1 LNNSTPGTRQEREG
15 DIVKRVPAFVPAA
28 MALAVITVGLM
39 GCTTTQKVIS
49 GAAVGGG
56 TGLLLGGPV
65 GAAAGA
71 AIGAV
76 AAPVGS
82 AALSAD

>member
-1 LNNSTPGTRQEREG
+1 MTLGST
-15 DIVKRVPAFVPAA
+15 
-28 MALAVITVGLM
+28 
-39 GCTTTQKVIS
+39 GCTTTQKVVS

-56 TGLLLGGPV
+56 TGLLLAGPV

-76 AAPVGS
+76 AAPAGS
-82 AALSAD
+82 ALVSAD

>member
-1 LNNSTPGTRQEREG
+1 VR
-15 DIVKRVPAFVPAA
+15 RVPAFL
-28 MALAVITVGLM
+28 ALAIIAAGLM
-39 GCTTTQKVIS
+39 ACTTTQKVVS

-65 GAAAGA
+65 GGVAGA

-82 AALSAD
+82 ALVSAD

>member
-1 LNNSTPGTRQEREG
+1 MT
-15 DIVKRVPAFVPAA
+15 RVPACLA
-28 MALAVITVGLM
+28 MAFAAACLL
-39 GCTTTQKVIS
+39 GCTTTQKVVS

-76 AAPVGS
+76 AAPAGS
-82 AALSAD
+82 ALVSAD

>member
-1 LNNSTPGTRQEREG
+1 MG
-15 DIVKRVPAFVPAA
+15 DLVKRVPAFL
-28 MALAVITVGLM
+28 ALAAVAAAIM
-39 GCTTTQKVIS
+39 GCTTTQKVVI

-56 TGLLLGGPV
+56 TGLLLGGPI

-82 AALSAD
+82 AALAAD

>member
-1 LNNSTPGTRQEREG
+1 
-15 DIVKRVPAFVPAA
+15 VKRVPAFVPALLALTA
-28 MALAVITVGLM
+28 MTVGLM
-39 GCTTTQKVIS
+39 GCTTTQKIVS

-82 AALSAD
+82 AVVSAD

>member
-1 LNNSTPGTRQEREG
+1 VVFNHDPSGTRERG
-15 DIVKRVPAFVPAA
+15 RGIVVTRVPAFLALAA
-28 MALAVITVGLM
+28 MM
-39 GCTTTQKVIS
+39 GCTTTQKVVS

-56 TGLLLGGPV
+56 TGLMLAGPI

-76 AAPVGS
+76 AAPAGS
-82 AALSAD
+82 AVLSAD

>member
-1 LNNSTPGTRQEREG
+1 M
-15 DIVKRVPAFVPAA
+15 RVPALPAA
-28 MALAVITVGLM
+28 LTVALFTACLM
-39 GCTTTQKVIS
+39 GCTTTQKVVS

-56 TGLLLGGPV
+56 TGLLLAGPV
-65 GAAAGA
+65 DAAAGA

-82 AALSAD
+82 AVLSAD

>member
-1 LNNSTPGTRQEREG
+1 MNRLVALTAVG
-15 DIVKRVPAFVPAA
+15 AL
-28 MALAVITVGLM
+28 MAGVS

-56 TGLLLGGPV
+56 TGLLLAGPIGGV
-65 GAAAGA
+65 AGA
-71 AIGAV
+71 AIGGV

-82 AALSAD
+82 ALVSSN

>member
-1 LNNSTPGTRQEREG
+1 LREG
-15 DIVKRVPAFVPAA
+15 EKVTRVPAFLT
-28 MALAVITVGLM
+28 LAVLAAGLV
-39 GCTTTQKVIS
+39 GCTTTQKVVS

-56 TGLLLGGPV
+56 TGLLLGGPI

-82 AALSAD
+82 SVVSAD

>member
-1 LNNSTPGTRQEREG
+1 VT
-15 DIVKRVPAFVPAA
+15 RVPAFL
-28 MALAVITVGLM
+28 ALAAIAAVMM
-39 GCTTTQKVIS
+39 GCTTTQKVVS

-56 TGLLLGGPV
+56 TGLLLGGLI

-76 AAPVGS
+76 AAPAGS
-82 AALSAD
+82 AVLSAD

>member
-1 LNNSTPGTRQEREG
+1 MTR
-15 DIVKRVPAFVPAA
+15 VL
-28 MALAVITVGLM
+28 ALVTLVVLATGVA
-39 GCTTTQKVIS
+39 GCTTTQKVVS

-56 TGLLLGGPV
+56 TGLLLGGPI

-82 AALSAD
+82 AVLSAN

>member
-1 LNNSTPGTRQEREG
+1 
-15 DIVKRVPAFVPAA
+15 
-28 MALAVITVGLM
+28 MA
-39 GCTTTQKVIS
+39 CTTTQKVAS

-56 TGLLLGGPV
+56 TGLLLGGPI

-76 AAPVGS
+76 AVPIATS
-82 AALSAD
+82 N

>member
-1 LNNSTPGTRQEREG
+1 
-15 DIVKRVPAFVPAA
+15 
-28 MALAVITVGLM
+28 LAVVLAAACLF
-39 GCTTTQKVIS
+39 GCTTTQKVVS

-76 AAPVGS
+76 AAPAGS
-82 AALSAD
+82 ALVSAD